1 MQLTYT
7 AVILG
12 SLASLASA
20 TVKRELPFPDSVPL
34 HKRQPSGPEYQC
46 HANCGYV
53 QVASVLVETDSHSF
67 PGYTILNADEE
78 GYCDSDE
85 EGYCDSD
92 EWKKLLAD
100 CLKCANQYDMWG
112 DYGNGVTGAAKACGI
127 DAVPEGASS
136 GSATGTSAVAATT
149 VVTSVTSAAATSA
162 VESSTEETTAVV
174 ETTSAAAASSTAAE
188 TAATTAESSADANT
202 TPGAAPTTTE
212 NDNSASNFALSGV
225 LAVGAALVA
234 AAGLL

>member
-34 HKRQPSGPEYQC
+34 HKRQPSGAEYQC
-46 HANCGYV
+46 HADC
-53 QVASVLVETDSHSF
+53 
-67 PGYTILNADEE
+67 GYTILNADEE

-85 EGYCDSD
+85 
-92 EWKKLLAD
+92 WKQLLAD

-127 DAVPEGASS
+127 DAVPEGAAS
-136 GSATGTSAVAATT
+136 GSATGGSATGSSAVAATT

-162 VESSTEETTAVV
+162 EVTSAEETTAAA
-174 ETTSAAAASSTAAE
+174 ETTSATAASSTAAE

-225 LAVGAALVA
+225 LAIGAALVA

>member
-12 SLASLASA
+12 SLASLVSA
-20 TVKRELPFPDSVPL
+20 NVKRELPFPDSVPL
-34 HKRQPSGPEYQC
+34 HKRQPSGAEYEC
-46 HANCGYV
+46 HADC
-53 QVASVLVETDSHSF
+53 
-67 PGYTILNADEE
+67 GYTILNADEE

-85 EGYCDSD
+85 
-92 EWKKLLAD
+92 WKQLLAD

-136 GSATGTSAVAATT
+136 GSATGSSAAATTT

-162 VESSTEETTAVV
+162 EATSAEESSADESSAEETTAAA
-174 ETTSAAAASSTAAE
+174 ETTSAAAASSTAEE
-188 TAATTAESSADANT
+188 TAATSAESSADANT

-225 LAVGAALVA
+225 LAVGAALIA

>member
-20 TVKRELPFPDSVPL
+20 NVKRELPFPASVPL
-34 HKRQPSGPEYQC
+34 HKRQPSGAEYEC
-46 HANCGYV
+46 HADC
-53 QVASVLVETDSHSF
+53 
-67 PGYTILNADEE
+67 GYTILNADEE

-85 EGYCDSD
+85 
-92 EWKKLLAD
+92 WKQLLAE

-112 DYGNGVTGAAKACGI
+112 DYGDGVTGAAKGCGI

-136 GSATGTSAVAATT
+136 GSATGSSAAAATT

-162 VESSTEETTAVV
+162 EATSAEESSAEETTAAA
-174 ETTSAAAASSTAAE
+174 ETTSAAAASSTAAEE

-225 LAVGAALVA
+225 LAIGAALIA

>member
-46 HANCGYV
+46 HANCGY
-53 QVASVLVETDSHSF
+53 
-67 PGYTILNADEE
+67 TILNA
-78 GYCDSDE
+78 DE

-136 GSATGTSAVAATT
+136 GSATGSSAVAATT

-162 VESSTEETTAVV
+162 EESSAEKTTAAA
-174 ETTSAAAASSTAAE
+174 EATSAAAASSTAAE

-225 LAVGAALVA
+225 LAIGAALVA

>member
-12 SLASLASA
+12 SVASLASA

-46 HANCGYV
+46 HANCGY
-53 QVASVLVETDSHSF
+53 
-67 PGYTILNADEE
+67 TILNA
-78 GYCDSDE
+78 DE

-112 DYGNGVTGAAKACGI
+112 DYGNGVTSAAKACGI

-136 GSATGTSAVAATT
+136 GSATDTSAVAATT

-162 VESSTEETTAVV
+162 ESSAEETTAAA
-174 ETTSAAAASSTAAE
+174 ETTSAAVASSTAAE
-188 TAATTAESSADANT
+188 TAATTAESSADAANT

-225 LAVGAALVA
+225 LAIGAALVA

>member
-46 HANCGYV
+46 HANCGY
-53 QVASVLVETDSHSF
+53 
-67 PGYTILNADEE
+67 TILNA
-78 GYCDSDE
+78 DE

-136 GSATGTSAVAATT
+136 GSATGSSAVAATT

-162 VESSTEETTAVV
+162 EESSAEETTAAA

>member
-20 TVKRELPFPDSVPL
+20 NVKRELPFPDSVPL
-34 HKRQPSGPEYQC
+34 HKRQPSGAEYEC
-46 HANCGYV
+46 HADC
-53 QVASVLVETDSHSF
+53 
-67 PGYTILNADEE
+67 GYTILNADEE

-85 EGYCDSD
+85 
-92 EWKKLLAD
+92 WKQLLAD

-136 GSATGTSAVAATT
+136 GSATGSSAAATTT
-149 VVTSVTSAAATSA
+149 VVTSVTSAAATSDA
-162 VESSTEETTAVV
+162 ATSAEESSAEETTAAA

-188 TAATTAESSADANT
+188 ETAATTAETSADANT

-225 LAVGAALVA
+225 LAIGAALIA

>member
-46 HANCGYV
+46 HANCGY
-53 QVASVLVETDSHSF
+53 A
-67 PGYTILNADEE
+67 ILNA
-78 GYCDSDE
+78 DE

-127 DAVPEGASS
+127 DAVPEGAAS
-136 GSATGTSAVAATT
+136 GSATGSSAVAATT

-162 VESSTEETTAVV
+162 EESSAEETTAAA

>member
-1 MQLTYT
+1 MQLAYT

-46 HANCGYV
+46 HANCGY
-53 QVASVLVETDSHSF
+53 
-67 PGYTILNADEE
+67 TILNA
-78 GYCDSDE
+78 DE

-225 LAVGAALVA
+225 LAVAAALVA

>member
-12 SLASLASA
+12 SLAALASA

-46 HANCGYV
+46 HANCGY
-53 QVASVLVETDSHSF
+53 
-67 PGYTILNADEE
+67 TILNA
-78 GYCDSDE
+78 DE

-127 DAVPEGASS
+127 DAVPEGASG
-136 GSATGTSAVAATT
+136 GSTTGSSAVAATT

-162 VESSTEETTAVV
+162 EETSAG
-174 ETTSAAAASSTAAE
+174 ETTTAASSTAEE
-188 TAATTAESSADANT
+188 TAATTAENSADANT
-202 TPGAAPTTTE
+202 TPGAAPTTTD
-212 NDNSASNFALSGV
+212 NDNAASNFALSGF
-225 LAVGAALVA
+225 LAMGAALVA

>member
-20 TVKRELPFPDSVPL
+20 NVKRELPFPASVPL
-34 HKRQPSGPEYQC
+34 HKRQPSGAEYEC
-46 HANCGYV
+46 HADC
-53 QVASVLVETDSHSF
+53 
-67 PGYTILNADEE
+67 GYTILNADEE

-85 EGYCDSD
+85 
-92 EWKKLLAD
+92 WKQLLAE

-112 DYGNGVTGAAKACGI
+112 DYGDGVTGAAKACGI

-136 GSATGTSAVAATT
+136 GSATGSSAAATTT

-162 VESSTEETTAVV
+162 EESSAEETTAAA
-174 ETTSAAAASSTAAE
+174 ETTSAAAASSTAAEE

-225 LAVGAALVA
+225 LAIGAALIA

>member
-1 MQLTYT
+1 MQLAYT

-46 HANCGYV
+46 HANCGY
-53 QVASVLVETDSHSF
+53 
-67 PGYTILNADEE
+67 TILNA
-78 GYCDSDE
+78 DE

>member
-7 AVILG
+7 AVILA

-46 HANCGYV
+46 HANCGY
-53 QVASVLVETDSHSF
+53 
-67 PGYTILNADEE
+67 TILQA
-78 GYCDSDE
+78 DE

-136 GSATGTSAVAATT
+136 GSATGSSAVAATT
-149 VVTSVTSAAATSA
+149 VVTSVTSAAVTSA
-162 VESSTEETTAVV
+162 ESSVEETTAAA

-212 NDNSASNFALSGV
+212 NDSSASNFALSGV
-225 LAVGAALVA
+225 LAIGAALVA

>member
-46 HANCGYV
+46 HANCGY
-53 QVASVLVETDSHSF
+53 
-67 PGYTILNADEE
+67 TILNA
-78 GYCDSDE
+78 DE

-136 GSATGTSAVAATT
+136 GSATGSSAVAATT

-162 VESSTEETTAVV
+162 EESSAEETTAAA
-174 ETTSAAAASSTAAE
+174 EATSAAAASSTAAE

-225 LAVGAALVA
+225 LAIGAALVA

>member
-1 MQLTYT
+1 MQLTYA
-7 AVILG
+7 AVIFG

-34 HKRQPSGPEYQC
+34 HKRQPSGAEYQC
-46 HANCGYV
+46 HADC
-53 QVASVLVETDSHSF
+53 
-67 PGYTILNADEE
+67 GYTILNA
-78 GYCDSDE
+78 DE

-127 DAVPEGASS
+127 DAVPEGAAS
-136 GSATGTSAVAATT
+136 GSATGSSAVAATT

-162 VESSTEETTAVV
+162 EVTSAEETTAAA
-174 ETTSAAAASSTAAE
+174 ETTSAAADSSTAVE

-225 LAVGAALVA
+225 LAIGAALVA

>member
-12 SLASLASA
+12 SVASLASA

-46 HANCGYV
+46 HANCGY
-53 QVASVLVETDSHSF
+53 
-67 PGYTILNADEE
+67 TILNA
-78 GYCDSDE
+78 DE

-136 GSATGTSAVAATT
+136 GSATGTSAVAAMT

-162 VESSTEETTAVV
+162 ESSAEETTAAA
-174 ETTSAAAASSTAAE
+174 ETTSAAVASSTAAE
-188 TAATTAESSADANT
+188 TAATTAESSADAANT

-225 LAVGAALVA
+225 LAIGAALVA

>member
-46 HANCGYV
+46 HANCGY
-53 QVASVLVETDSHSF
+53 
-67 PGYTILNADEE
+67 TILNA
-78 GYCDSDE
+78 DE

-127 DAVPEGASS
+127 DAVPEGAAS
-136 GSATGTSAVAATT
+136 GSATGSSAVAATT

-162 VESSTEETTAVV
+162 EVTSAEETTAAA

-212 NDNSASNFALSGV
+212 NDNSASNLALSGV

>member
-1 MQLTYT
+1 MQLAYT

-46 HANCGYV
+46 HANCGY
-53 QVASVLVETDSHSF
+53 
-67 PGYTILNADEE
+67 TILNA
-78 GYCDSDE
+78 DE

-202 TPGAAPTTTE
+202 TPGVAPTTTE